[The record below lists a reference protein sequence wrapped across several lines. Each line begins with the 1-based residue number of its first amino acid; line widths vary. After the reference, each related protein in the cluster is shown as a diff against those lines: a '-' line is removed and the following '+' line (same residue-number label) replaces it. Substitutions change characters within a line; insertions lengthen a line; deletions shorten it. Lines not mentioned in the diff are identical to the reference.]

1 MFTENILLKSVMLY
15 AEGEYERTFQ
25 LIDANEE
32 VLEETTAFVTEN
44 GYELILNYEI
54 VPGENYGL
62 RCISEEP
69 YLWRGYRF

>member
-1 MFTENILLKSVMLY
+1 MLY

-25 LIDANEE
+25 LIDANE

-54 VPGENYGL
+54 APGENYGL
-62 RCISEEP
+62 RCILKNHIYGERVQI
-69 YLWRGYRF
+69 LN